1 MAYDWALMKR
11 EFVRGYKDD
20 NNDYIPEPTLKQIAK
35 RHGCSYDYLRRK
47 AAPKNENWEQ
57 ERQVYVTKKS
67 QRVTEKEIEII
78 SDELVD
84 LDNNTLNAAKEG
96 IKKVI
101 SRLVDSDVSNHDILK
116 LSAALLDFQKAYKN
130 VFGEPTDH
138 TQNTNKTFIDDRRD
152 KLKSKM
158 KNIEAQHE
166 QSNEGDKPETPS
178 SG

>member
-1 MAYDWALMKR
+1 MS
-11 EFVRGYKDD
+11 
-20 NNDYIPEPTLKQIAK
+20 Q
-35 RHGCSYDYLRRK
+35 
-47 AAPKNENWEQ
+47 
-57 ERQVYVTKKS
+57 KKS
-67 QRVTEKEIEII
+67 QKVTEKEIEII

-138 TQNTNKTFIDDRRD
+138 TKTQI
-152 KLKSKM
+152 KHSLMTVVISLNLK
-158 KNIEAQHE
+158 
-166 QSNEGDKPETPS
+166 
-178 SG
+178 